1 MKMLPSRGAWIEMNR
16 RRMAYEATM
25 DAPLAG
31 SMD

>member
-16 RRMAYEATM
+16 RRMAYETM